1 MRNYY
6 NYYVVENVNGRI
18 VKKYINDMKNELN
31 MSVKKVRNIL
41 IKLGYKIE
49 YDLRLV

>member
-1 MRNYY
+1 MR
-6 NYYVVENVNGRI
+6 NYYVVEIVNGRR
-18 VKKYINDMKNELN
+18 VKKYINDIKNELN
-31 MSVKKVRNIL
+31 MSTKKVRNIL